1 MHRRRAPK
9 TAAASSLRSLTG
21 RRQFL
26 KAAAALGAWLLT
38 SGHTPYRQ
46 WQVYRRKHLL
56 IGANKA
62 DPPTYE
68 LGNKIAALLAAEL
81 PESRARVARAPHAW
95 RLASLL
101 TSDQI
106 QLILLGDEDL
116 RGFRDGRNGFEA
128 FGATELRA
136 LHRFGDYWLVSRPDF
151 PDEHAVLVVQTLV
164 EHGAG
169 LAKRQGPPPENGLVP
184 AHAALNSFENVRKN

>member
-1 MHRRRAPK
+1 MVHRRRILK
-9 TAAASSLRSLTG
+9 TAAALSVWS
-21 RRQFL
+21 
-26 KAAAALGAWLLT
+26 LT

-46 WQVYRRKHLL
+46 WAVYRRKHLM

-68 LGNKIAALLAAEL
+68 LGKKIAALLAEEL

-106 QLILLGDEDL
+106 QLVLLGEPDL
-116 RGFRDGRNGFEA
+116 RGLRDGRDGFEA
-128 FGATELRA
+128 FGPTDLRA
-136 LHRFGDYWLVSRPDF
+136 LYRFGGYWLISRPDF
-151 PDEHAVLVVQTLV
+151 RSEHVALITSTLA

-169 LAKRQGPPPENGLVP
+169 LAKQQGLPSETEPVP
-184 AHAALNSFENVRKN
+184 AHPAALVAHEISAEGVRKN

>member
-1 MHRRRAPK
+1 MILRRQVLK
-9 TAAASSLRSLTG
+9 TAAAFSV
-21 RRQFL
+21 
-26 KAAAALGAWLLT
+26 WLLA

-46 WQVYRRKHLL
+46 WDVYRRKHLL

-68 LGNKIAALLAAEL
+68 LGKKMAALLAEEL

-106 QLILLGDEDL
+106 QLILLDGDDL
-116 RGFRDGRNGFEA
+116 RGLRDGREGFEA
-128 FGATELRA
+128 FGPTELRV
-136 LHRFGDYWLVSRPDF
+136 LYRLGGYWLVSRPDF
-151 PDEHAVLVVQTLV
+151 PGEHAALIADTLAQ
-164 EHGAG
+164 HGSG
-169 LAKRQGPPPENGLVP
+169 LAKRQGLPGDDAPVP
-184 AHAALNSFENVRKN
+184 VHASLL